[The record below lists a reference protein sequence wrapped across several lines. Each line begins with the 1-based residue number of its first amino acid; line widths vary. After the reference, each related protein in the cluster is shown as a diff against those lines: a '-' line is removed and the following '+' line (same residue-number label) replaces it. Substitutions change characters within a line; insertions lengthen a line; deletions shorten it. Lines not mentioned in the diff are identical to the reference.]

1 MSKPAITT
9 QDSITVETSFEEH
22 VTEFCYGELQNF
34 RWRRKWT
41 SSWFALLL
49 HSDKKIVL
57 QATVQ
62 GAISWIQAGL
72 PLKKLKIVVFG
83 DQDADLNKCFT
94 SLKEKHVKTHRLQKK
109 NILSYDIFLDYQPS
123 DMSIVKTLS
132 KNLRNR
138 KKGSTIYSN
147 TSKFDEKEEEF
158 RSERMSKPAIT
169 TQDSITV
176 ETSFGEHVI
185 ELCYGDIT
193 ELPVEEKVD
202 IVMVSAFIG
211 DYSPVH
217 RTLIGALHHNLGIS
231 VRLLSREKD
240 MDLRVHYSCWLSK
253 PLPPG
258 LPFGRVLCFEKTRG
272 TDNDSLTR
280 QIRDMFKVLV
290 PVLKNQS
297 TTIITP
303 LLATG
308 CQNSDKKIVLQATV
322 QGAISW
328 IQAGLPLKKLKIVV
342 FGDQDSD
349 LNKCFSSLK
358 EKHLKTD
365 KQKKNILSYDI
376 FLVYQPSDMSIVKTL
391 SKNLS
396 NRKKGLTIYSN
407 ASKFNEKEVWQ
418 QGIFD
423 LMMGSKRIVPV
434 LTCSFV
440 QSGECLEMFNMA
452 ICCTR
457 RRGKDFLVPLY
468 FETIQIIPVSISLVQ
483 FLDCRVR
490 KEGETAE
497 EKMEMACIRL
507 MLTEPEEEEK
517 VTSEGENQF
526 SHDVFISYAHKNPN
540 EAHLLLVEF
549 EKQFPDLDV
558 FFDRQDL
565 QVGGLWQKSL
575 YYSLDSV
582 KCVIAL
588 VSRSYLSSVICQ
600 EEFNIALYRCHRTP
614 EDFLLILV
622 CIEDLPSVPC
632 CYGEHKLIDGR
643 GNQYNELVPNLVK
656 DVAHW
661 VLEKKRPTYLANTST
676 EVSQYFDFAKQSE
689 IRKKAIYD
697 NYNMKINSIERK
709 VPFDMKPLDQSLCHV
724 VVSVSQN
731 DLSLATSFLH
741 QLQKISPDINT
752 VLISDN
758 TGIDLKCLQ
767 TAQKIVVFISKQ
779 YLESA
784 HHLEELF
791 IAIIRQR
798 SEKERKVLY
807 VCQSMEV
814 EKPAFANLLPVD
826 VCLRDEYWEKMFNE
840 SSKTV
845 KLDIMELKGSFSYKS
860 QDFAAMTKLADEI
873 LLELAGHTQSKPSP
887 IIANAGKGNSN
898 ELVELEKCLLK
909 TGLSSKKFGADSTDA
924 VSRSPAKGSSLSKER
939 TENVPKLEPPTS
951 EDNHPNQSVS
961 NSRSKSAPTNTGNKS
976 SSCNIL

>member
-1 MSKPAITT
+1 MSK
-9 QDSITVETSFEEH
+9 Q
-22 VTEFCYGELQNF
+22 
-34 RWRRKWT
+34 
-41 SSWFALLL
+41 
-49 HSDKKIVL
+49 
-57 QATVQ
+57 
-62 GAISWIQAGL
+62 
-72 PLKKLKIVVFG
+72 
-83 DQDADLNKCFT
+83 
-94 SLKEKHVKTHRLQKK
+94 
-109 NILSYDIFLDYQPS
+109 
-123 DMSIVKTLS
+123 
-132 KNLRNR
+132 
-138 KKGSTIYSN
+138 
-147 TSKFDEKEEEF
+147 
-158 RSERMSKPAIT
+158 AIT

-211 DYSPVH
+211 DYTPVH
-217 RTLIGALHHNLGIS
+217 RSLIGALEHNLGIS
-231 VRLLSREKD
+231 VRKLSKHKD
-240 MDLRVHYSCWLSK
+240 MDLRVHYSCWISK

-272 TDNDSLTR
+272 SSDDSLTR
-280 QIRDMFKVLV
+280 QIRDVFKVLV
-290 PVLKNQS
+290 PVLKNQN

-308 CQNSDKKIVLQATV
+308 NQRSDRTLVLQATV

-342 FGDQDSD
+342 FGDQDDD

-358 EKHLKTD
+358 GVHMKAHK
-365 KQKKNILSYDI
+365 KQKNDPSYDI
-376 FLVYQPSDMSIVKTL
+376 FLVYQPSDLTIVKTL
-391 SKNLS
+391 SKNLC
-396 NRKKGLTIYSN
+396 NRKNDLSIYSN
-407 ASKFNEKEVWQ
+407 PSTFNEKEVWQ
-418 QGIFD
+418 QSIFD

-434 LTCSFV
+434 LTSNFV

-497 EKMEMACIRL
+497 EKMEAACVRL
-507 MLTEPEEEEK
+507 LLTEPKKEEHIINEK
-517 VTSEGENQF
+517 EDQF

-540 EAHLLLVEF
+540 EGHLLLEEF
-549 EKQFPDLDV
+549 EKQFPELDV

-565 QVGGLWQKSL
+565 EVGGLWQKSL

-588 VSRSYLSSVICQ
+588 VSSSYLSSVICQ
-600 EEFNIALYRCHRTP
+600 EEFNIALYRCHKTP

-622 CIEDLPSVPC
+622 CIEDLASVPC
-632 CYGEHKLIDGR
+632 IYGEHKLIDGR

-656 DVAHW
+656 DVAYW
-661 VLEKKRPTYLANTST
+661 VLEKKRPHYVANTSKK
-676 EVSQYFDFAKQSE
+676 VSQYFDFAKKAE
-689 IRKKAIYD
+689 IRKREIYD
-697 NYNMKINSIERK
+697 NYRVKINSIERK
-709 VPFDMKPLDQSLCHV
+709 VPFDMTPLDQSPCHV

-731 DLSLATSFLH
+731 DLSLATSLLF

-807 VCQSMEV
+807 VCRTMEV
-814 EKPAFANLLPVD
+814 EEPSFANLLPVD
-826 VCLRDEYWEKMFNE
+826 VCLGDEFWGKMFKE

-845 KLDIMELKGSFSYKS
+845 KLDLMELKGSFSYRS
-860 QDFAAMTKLADEI
+860 QDFAAMTKLADDI
-873 LLELAGHTQSKPSP
+873 LLEFTGHTHSKQSP
-887 IIANAGKGNSN
+887 IIANAGKENSN
-898 ELVELEKCLLK
+898 VMLALEKCLLK
-909 TGLSSKKFGADSTDA
+909 TGLSSKKLGANSMEA
-924 VSRSPAKGSSLSKER
+924 ISKSPSKESSLSKER
-939 TENVPKLEPPTS
+939 THDVPKSEPLTSPNIQSNGSNEKTDDAPKSEPPTS
-951 EDNHPNQSVS
+951 GSNQSNKS
-961 NSRSKSAPTNTGNKS
+961 FAKSTSKSASTNTGNKS